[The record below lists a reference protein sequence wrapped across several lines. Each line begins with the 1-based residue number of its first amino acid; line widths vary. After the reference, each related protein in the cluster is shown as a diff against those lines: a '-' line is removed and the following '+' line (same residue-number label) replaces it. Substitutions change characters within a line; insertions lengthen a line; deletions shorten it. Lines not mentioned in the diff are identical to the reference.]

1 MSSTVNKNI
10 KAQAF
15 SDLIAR
21 YKTIFADAWS
31 RRKDLDSIPRLRH
44 EYEFLPATLALQE
57 TPVHPAPQ
65 IFMRLILLFV
75 VLLLVWSIFGK
86 LDVVAS
92 AMGKIVPDSR
102 SKIIQPMETASVLAI
117 HVIDGQA
124 VKAGDNLIE
133 LDATIAQADSDRLRA
148 EFQSSALDVAMYKA
162 LLDAQENET
171 SITSSRAKN
180 ASKKNS
186 IELFV
191 DEKNI
196 PADVSLLEV
205 KSYQRLALGQFN
217 AYQTRASQL
226 AAVILRQEAEQ
237 RSTHAI
243 VEKYQQTLPIIQ
255 QQEKDFQGLL
265 AKKYVS
271 QYEHLKI
278 KKLLIEQLRDL
289 EAETEKLAEISASR
303 VEAERESKQFY
314 AETRRIWLDKLSVAE
329 QKSSSLSQE
338 LIKADSRGRFMRLT
352 APVDGTVQQLAV
364 HTIGGVVT
372 PAQPLMTIVPS
383 NSPIEVEGFLSNQD
397 IGFVHKG
404 QQVEVKIET
413 FSFTKYGTIK
423 GDVIAVSSDAI
434 KDEKLGLV
442 FSVRVRLNKNT
453 IWIDGNYVKLSPGM
467 AVTVEIKTMQR
478 RVIEYFLDPLMKHSA
493 ESLRER

>member
-1 MSSTVNKNI
+1 MSINS
-10 KAQAF
+10 QAL
-15 SDLIAR
+15 SDLMAR
-21 YKTIFADAWS
+21 YKTIFTDAWS
-31 RRKDLDSIPRLRH
+31 RRKELDSVPRLRH

-92 AMGKIVPDSR
+92 ATGKIVPDSR

-117 HVIDGQA
+117 HVIDGQL

-133 LDATIAQADSDRLRA
+133 LDATIAQADSDRLRS
-148 EFQSSALDVAMYKA
+148 EFQASVLDVVMYKA
-162 LLDAQENET
+162 LLDAQENEGHAQNT
-171 SITSSRAKN
+171 KN
-180 ASKKNS
+180 TKTIVLDKKTFPENISATNIASQ
-186 IELFV
+186 ERV
-191 DEKNI
+191 
-196 PADVSLLEV
+196 AT
-205 KSYQRLALGQFN
+205 GQFN

-226 AAVILRQEAEQ
+226 AAAILRHEAEQ
-237 RSTHAI
+237 RSTQAT

-255 QQEKDFQGLL
+255 QREKDFQGLL
-265 AKKYVS
+265 GKNYVS
-271 QYEHLKI
+271 QHDYLELK
-278 KKLLIEQLRDL
+278 KSLIEQERDL

-314 AETRRIWLDKLSVAE
+314 AETRRTWLDKLSDAE

-338 LIKADSRGRFMRLT
+338 LIKADSRGSFMRLT
-352 APVDGTVQQLAV
+352 APVDGTVQQLAI
-364 HTIGGVVT
+364 HTVGGVVT

-383 NSPIEVEGFLSNQD
+383 NSPIEVEAYLSNQD
-397 IGFVHKG
+397 IGFVHQG

-413 FSFTKYGTIK
+413 FSFTKYGTVK
-423 GDVIAVSSDAI
+423 GEVIAVSSDAI

-453 IWIDGNYVKLSPGM
+453 IWVDGNNLHLSPGM